1 MSLRIGK
8 KIAAVL
14 LSASLISSQAS
25 AGGIETQ
32 LNKVFDGMTNVTAA
46 GVHETQRRGVL
57 AGGRATTK
65 VKIYNE
71 NLVSFTPPS
80 WKAGCG
86 GIDFFGGSFS
96 FINADQLVQL
106 MRSVAANAA
115 GYAFQ
120 LALAN
125 VCESCSSMIEALQK
139 KVQQLNQHF
148 GNSCQLAQGLV
159 KNVSS
164 GMELKG
170 KVDGSLVENRQG
182 LSKDIFDAITKP
194 GGKSTKEN
202 LKENNPEKL
211 KDLMGNIVWQ
221 ALNDGGVKSWFSFG
235 DDNLMRSI
243 MSITGTVIVGDLIPD
258 PNSPAPD
265 QKTNAITYL
274 EGNLITLQD
283 LIQGGDLEIYNCIE
297 DDDLCTKVNLK
308 SEKITGF
315 KQQVEEMLLGNGSN
329 IGIVA
334 KLKTTDQLLTAKE
347 RNFLGLLPSGMGGMF
362 YNIGSLS
369 EDSARLFAQEV
380 AATIA
385 VSMIYDTVLQLFRA
399 ARTALSKKDASP
411 YLSKVHDQLS
421 RSQSVLGIQY
431 QALIDEHGSI
441 AEKTFYWREVL
452 RNTRSLQYGLPKGAV

>member
-1 MSLRIGK
+1 MLLRIGK

-14 LSASLISSQAS
+14 VSACLVSSPAT
-25 AGGIETQ
+25 AGGIDTQ
-32 LNKVFDGMTNVTAA
+32 LNKVFDGMSNVTMP

-57 AGGRATTK
+57 SGGRYTSK

-139 KVQQLNQHF
+139 KIQELNQHF

-159 KNVSS
+159 NDVTS

-170 KVDGSLVENRQG
+170 KVDGSLVENVKG
-182 LSKDIFDAITKP
+182 FSDDIFDAFAKP
-194 GGKSTKEN
+194 GGKSTREN
-202 LKENNPEKL
+202 LEENDPEKL

-221 ALNDGGVKSWFSFG
+221 ALNEGGVKSWFASG
-235 DDNLMRSI
+235 DDTLMRSI
-243 MSITGTVIVGDLIPD
+243 MSITGSVIVGDLVPD
-258 PNSPAPD
+258 PHSPAPD
-265 QKTNAITYL
+265 QKTNSITYL
-274 EGNLITLQD
+274 EGNLISLQD
-283 LIQGGDLEIYNCIE
+283 LIQGGNLKLYNCIE
-297 DDDLCTKVNLK
+297 GGDLCTKVNLRN
-308 SEKITGF
+308 ERITGF
-315 KQQVEEMLLGNGSN
+315 KQQVEEMLLGNGTS

-334 KLKTTDQLLTAKE
+334 KLKSTEQVLTSKE
-347 RNFLGLLPSGMGGMF
+347 KNFLAYLPSGMGGMF

-380 AATIA
+380 AATVA
-385 VSMIYDTVLQLFRA
+385 VSMIYDTVLQLFRT
-399 ARTALSKKDASP
+399 ARTALTKKESSP
-411 YLSKVHDQLS
+411 YLTKVHDQLNRS
-421 RSQSVLGIQY
+421 RSILGAQY

-452 RNTRSLQYGLPKGAV
+452 RNTRAIQYGLPKGAV